1 MPRISNFECID
12 DISNEESFKEYMKD
26 VYSQL
31 ECNMSEEEKKQN
43 PYNCFSYS
51 EHYIKLNELFFI
63 QCFIS
68 GISQYTALNLLYWV

>member
-51 EHYIKLNELFFI
+51 EHYIKLNESFFI

-68 GISQYTALNLLYWV
+68 GISPYTALNLLYWV